1 MRSIEGVVTALATP
15 FRGGQVDYEAFRK
28 LVSRQV
34 EAGVD
39 WLLVAGTTGEGAT
52 LTLDEKRG
60 LLETALEVADAGC
73 GVMVGVSVM
82 ASAEAVSQ
90 TEALVA
96 AGAQAILSVV
106 PPYVKPPDEG
116 LLDHFLSVAQA
127 AGGTPVVLYNVPGRT
142 GLDVAPEVF
151 AKAASSAENIV
162 AVKEAS
168 PDILKISRIRTAAPH
183 LAILSGNDAAT
194 LPAICLGACGVVSV
208 AANLAPRH
216 LLELVAAAR
225 NGDIETARTLHQR
238 LLPLFDALFM
248 ETNPV
253 PLKAGLKLLAMAE
266 DEVRAPLSPPSPE
279 TFHTMQSVLMELKL
293 L

>member
-39 WLLVAGTTGEGAT
+39 WLLVAGTTGESAT
-52 LTLDEKRG
+52 LTLEEKRG
-60 LLETALEVADAGC
+60 LLETALQVADAGC